1 MSTLEL
7 KHGGQPI
14 VIEQDEITGA
24 VTIRCTLQDVDE
36 SGRTQPVVIHL
47 TENVEVV
54 VPRPGVK
61 PGILDPNNEW
71 AVTRVELMDGEV
83 RAMLWDREIIE
94 HAAESLVVTLV
105 PSQLTAILP
114 SQ

>member
-7 KHGGQPI
+7 KHDGRPI
-14 VIEQDEITGA
+14 VIEQDEATGA
-24 VTIRCTLQDVDE
+24 VTIRCALRDVDE
-36 SGRTQPVVIHL
+36 SGRTQPVIIHL

-54 VPRPGVK
+54 VPRPGVM
-61 PGILDPNNEW
+61 PGILDPTHEW

-83 RAMLWDREIIE
+83 RAMLWDHGIIE

-105 PSQLTAILP
+105 PAQLTATLP
-114 SQ
+114 VQ